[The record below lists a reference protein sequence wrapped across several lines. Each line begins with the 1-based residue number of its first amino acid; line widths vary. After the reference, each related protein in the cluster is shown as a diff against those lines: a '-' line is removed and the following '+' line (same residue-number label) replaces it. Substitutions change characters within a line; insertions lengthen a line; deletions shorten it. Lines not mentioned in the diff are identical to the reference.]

1 MAGVCPRT
9 TMFIKICLNL
19 VLLLLTLIF
28 LMTQPALSPFSSLAT
43 QTDPLISLSESH
55 NVYKQLFS

>member
-9 TMFIKICLNL
+9 TMFIKICLNF
-19 VLLLLTLIF
+19 LTLIF